1 MTLIFWLCEEVRRKK
16 VVPTGINGAVECT
29 GRTGDHSS
37 TSGSEPA
44 SGLTGSI
51 KPWPILLKPFT
62 GNTVLRIG
70 IGLIFVKISG

>member
-1 MTLIFWLCEEVRRKK
+1 MTNTRLLWVISHITKKDVNIDFNFLIMRGGPTKK

-51 KPWPILLKPFT
+51 KP
-62 GNTVLRIG
+62 
-70 IGLIFVKISG
+70 